1 MGMGVCIKMLRVKLI
16 NRCDINKLVDFISDL
31 DIDIF
36 EILIDTNKVLILYK
50 EVLNENNLSDVKKC
64 KW

>member
-1 MGMGVCIKMLRVKLI
+1 M

-36 EILIDTNKVLILYK
+36 EIAVDTNKVLIVYK